1 MIKPLVKFADKV
13 SDMAIDAVRVAMLL
27 LPLLLY
33 PGGSARA
40 ADSVTVIEE
49 VEEEVAYLDTPD
61 DMAAESENISPL
73 PTAIASFGPFH
84 VTSAHKAVVAGG
96 IDADG
101 PKHFT
106 RMVARYPGLRLLEL
120 ADCPGSVDDDANL
133 TLGRMI
139 RRAGIATYVPA
150 NGSVRSGGVDLFL
163 AGATRSAEPQAEF
176 GVHSWGDDEGNT
188 ALSVP
193 ANDPVHQR
201 YLSYYRE
208 MGLSPEDAK
217 AFYDFTN
224 RAAPP
229 EGLHV
234 MSAAEKARYGVGL

>member
-13 SDMAIDAVRVAMLL
+13 SDMAIDAVRAAMLL
-27 LPLLLY
+27 LPVLLY

-40 ADSVTVIEE
+40 ADSVTI
-49 VEEEVAYLDTPD
+49 VEEYDEEISYIDTPD
-61 DMAAESENISPL
+61 ELASETDGGSTL
-73 PTAIASFGPFH
+73 ATSIARFGPFH
-84 VTSAHKAVVAGG
+84 VISAQKAVVTGG

-101 PKHFT
+101 PQHFAQ
-106 RMVARYPGLRLLEL
+106 MMARYPGLKTLEL

-133 TLGRMI
+133 ALGRMI

-150 NGSVRSGGVDLFL
+150 NGSVRSGGVELFL

-193 ANDPVHQR
+193 ENDPVHQR
-201 YLSYYRE
+201 YLRYYRE
-208 MGLSPEDAK
+208 MGLSAEAAK